1 MCFHFLTEYIMLADR
16 TINGEK
22 KTSQLFIYFSLIN
35 NRARRMFIVKEQYI
49 DEAKRR
55 CSTYFWGGRQE
66 QDLMDKMKVQESEGQ
81 KVPEEST
88 AGSISKE

>member
-1 MCFHFLTEYIMLADR
+1 MLADR

-66 QDLMDKMKVQESEGQ
+66 QDLIDKMKVQESEDQ
-81 KVPEEST
+81 TMATEST
-88 AGSISKE
+88 AGPISEE